1 MTCRSGRPLFLVGF
15 MGCGKTTLGQALATS
30 MGIPFSDLDDE
41 ICRRAGADSVN
52 EIFARQGEA
61 TFRVLETE
69 TLRSIVQASTD
80 DGTRLKAGTSV
91 ASKPGTT
98 DTDSQ
103 AAPSVIIACGGG
115 TPCYADN
122 MDVMLQ
128 GGTVVWLDA
137 DENCLVRR
145 LTIYGDSRP
154 LVRNL
159 DSEQLR
165 RYVHQTLA
173 QRSDSYGRA
182 HARFDSSHL
191 EDAEQVAA
199 SVRLFIDTIIYS

>member
-61 TFRVLETE
+61 TFRALETE

-98 DTDSQ
+98 DTVSGR
-103 AAPSVIIACGGG
+103 ALGH
-115 TPCYADN
+115 N
-122 MDVMLQ
+122 
-128 GGTVVWLDA
+128 
-137 DENCLVRR
+137 R
-145 LTIYGDSRP
+145 
-154 LVRNL
+154 
-159 DSEQLR
+159 LR
-165 RYVHQTLA
+165 RRHRPAMQT
-173 QRSDSYGRA
+173 
-182 HARFDSSHL
+182 
-191 EDAEQVAA
+191 
-199 SVRLFIDTIIYS
+199 IWT